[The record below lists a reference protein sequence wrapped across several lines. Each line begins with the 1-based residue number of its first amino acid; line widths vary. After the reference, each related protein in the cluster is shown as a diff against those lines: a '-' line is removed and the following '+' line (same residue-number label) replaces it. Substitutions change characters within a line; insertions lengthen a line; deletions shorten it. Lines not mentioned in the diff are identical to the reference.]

1 MAEGQSPT
9 LLDRFDKFLGV
20 FVVGFAWLGGFAVV
34 ALMLHII
41 ADVFLRYFFNS
52 PLPATIEIVS
62 YWWMIMIIFPAVA
75 WTQRR
80 KEHVEVTL
88 VTDLMPEQ
96 HRVVVAIFA
105 RLLTMA
111 TVAALAY
118 YGWLA
123 ALEQWHRGEIAMGSI
138 TILIWP
144 MRFMVPLGMGMFFLQ
159 LAVDLVR
166 DIQLARRVLSPRP
179 A

>member
-1 MAEGQSPT
+1 MSNVGTTSDPIAG
-9 LLDRFDKFLGV
+9 LDR
-20 FVVGFAWLGGFAVV
+20 VVGVLVTAAAWLGAIAVV
-34 ALMLHII
+34 GLMIHII

-62 YWWMIMIIFPAVA
+62 YWWMILVIFPGIAF
-75 WTQRR
+75 TQRR
-80 KEHVEVTL
+80 KEHVDVTL
-88 VTDLMPEQ
+88 LTDLMPDT
-96 HRVVVAIFA
+96 HRIGI
-105 RLLTMA
+105 RLLSRVLTMI

-144 MRFMVPLGMGMFFLQ
+144 MRFMVPLGMGLFLLQ
-159 LAVDLVR
+159 LLIDFYR
-166 DIQLARRVLSPRP
+166 DIQDFRRVISK
-179 A
+179 